1 MKVKDKKTK
10 QADSTKRICESQTR
24 SEACACGACAR
35 GTTPA
40 AKYET
45 NKRDVM
51 ALIDFIAGCV
61 ENHPRHAFETARW
74 GNVGDIAH
82 VRGRLM
88 EIAVGYAI
96 GADNSE
102 FLALFNERPAT
113 AVASRNGGACEC
125 AAPAPNGSPY
135 PMDEQRFE
143 NMVQT
148 ITDQIMASAG

>member
-1 MKVKDKKTK
+1 MKAKDKKTK

-45 NKRDVM
+45 NKRDVL
-51 ALIDFIAGCV
+51 ALLDFIAGCV

-82 VRGRLM
+82 VRSRLM

-102 FLALFNERPAT
+102 ESARRRLEDALGEDDEHVAEAMIE
-113 AVASRNGGACEC
+113 AV
-125 AAPAPNGSPY
+125 
-135 PMDEQRFE
+135 
-143 NMVQT
+143 
-148 ITDQIMASAG
+148 

>member
-1 MKVKDKKTK
+1 MKAKDKKTK

-45 NKRDVM
+45 NKRDVL
-51 ALIDFIAGCV
+51 ALLDFIAGCV

-74 GNVGDIAH
+74 GNVGDITH
-82 VRGRLM
+82 IRGRLM

-102 FLALFNERPAT
+102 ESARRRLEEALGEDDEHVTEAMIE
-113 AVASRNGGACEC
+113 AV
-125 AAPAPNGSPY
+125 
-135 PMDEQRFE
+135 
-143 NMVQT
+143 
-148 ITDQIMASAG
+148 